1 MDETNLKGINVLVTR
16 PEHQAQKLCQAL
28 EKSGATPLP
37 FPVLEITDPQD
48 IASAKKTVQQ
58 LENYHWLI
66 FISANAVERA
76 FALMEQEKVVLPDS
90 CKVAAIGRSSADKLH
105 ELNVKEVLIPQQRF
119 DSEGLLAL
127 PELSDLTDQK
137 VLIIRGE
144 GGRETLGKTLQQR
157 GAEVTHVAVY
167 RRVKPDGNLDKIDT
181 PPIDIAIVTS
191 NQSIQNLWQMAG
203 KKHQHWLKQV
213 ALVVMSERNR
223 EYAKK
228 IGYRGEIIVASQ
240 QNDKGLLT
248 AVQQWKNKNRARK
261 SPMADK
267 NSGTSI
273 EKNKS
278 LPSKTKP
285 DQPTTVKEKKRSKA
299 GLIAVFIILIILM
312 VAVGMGGYQLWL
324 QQQQI
329 ENTVTQKVDENSSA
343 LTTQLEQLKQ
353 ELSNHLNSR
362 LKNSNEQ
369 LETVTTT
376 LEKLQKENRL
386 LWQSLRD
393 MEQKSGDD
401 KRPWQLAEAAYLMRL
416 ANHRLQLEH
425 DIAGAKIG
433 LESADL
439 ILKQVADP
447 ALLPVREQ
455 LARELTQLKMVDEID
470 VEGLSAQLIGLAEG
484 TRNLPIKGIERVEL
498 QGIGNNAASTSST
511 DEGWRAVASRVWGEI
526 RSLVVITHNDKLV
539 APLIPADQQSYLY
552 HNVELQLETARMALF
567 KGEQQSWL
575 SSLSYARNWLY
586 DYFDHEMPSVKN
598 SIELIHQ
605 LEKVNISPELPD
617 ISASLRSLQTQR
629 DKLIKHSE
637 PVLPVEAEVAL

>member
-1 MDETNLKGINVLVTR
+1 MDKTNLKGINVLVTR
-16 PEHQAQKLCQAL
+16 PEHQAQGLCQAL

-48 IASAKKTVQQ
+48 IASAKKIVQQ
-58 LENYHWLI
+58 LENYNWLI

-76 FALMEQEKVVLPDS
+76 FALMKQENVVLPDS
-90 CKVAAIGRSSADKLH
+90 CKVAAIGRSTADKLD
-105 ELNVKEVLIPQQRF
+105 ELKVKEVLIPQQRF
-119 DSEGLLAL
+119 DSEGLLAQ
-127 PELSDLTDQK
+127 PELSELTGQK
-137 VLIIRGE
+137 VLIFRGE
-144 GGRETLGKTLQQR
+144 GGREILGKTLQQQ
-157 GAEVTHVAVY
+157 GAEVVHVAVY
-167 RRVKPDGNLDKIDT
+167 RRVKPDGNLDKIEKNSV
-181 PPIDIAIVTS
+181 DIAIVTS

-203 KKHQHWLKQV
+203 KKHQRWLKQV

-223 EYAKK
+223 EYARKT
-228 IGYRGEIIVASQ
+228 GYQGEIIVASQ
-240 QNDKGLLT
+240 QNDEGLLA

-267 NSGTSI
+267 NSSASI
-273 EKNKS
+273 EKNRS
-278 LPSKTKP
+278 LPSKAKQE
-285 DQPTTVKEKKRSKA
+285 QPTTVKEKKRSKT
-299 GLIAVFIILIILM
+299 GLIAVFIILIILV
-312 VAVGMGGYQLWL
+312 VAAGIGGYQLWL
-324 QQQQI
+324 QQQQVEDRVI
-329 ENTVTQKVDENSSA
+329 QKVDENSNA
-343 LTTQLEQLKQ
+343 LTTQVEQLKQ

-362 LKNSNEQ
+362 LKNSNQQ
-369 LETVTTT
+369 LETVTST

-386 LWQSLRD
+386 LWQSLRE

-425 DIAGAKIG
+425 DIAGAKTG

-470 VEGLSAQLIGLAEG
+470 LEGLSAQLMGLAESA
-484 TRNLPIKGIERVEL
+484 RNLPIKGIELVEL
-498 QGIGNNAASTSST
+498 QGIDNSAESASSA
-511 DEGWRAVASRVWGEI
+511 DEGWQAVASRVWGEM

-552 HNVELQLETARMALF
+552 HNVELQLETARMALL
-567 KGEQQSWL
+567 KGEQQTWL

-598 SIELIHQ
+598 SIELIYQ

-617 ISASLRSLQTQR
+617 ISASLRALQTQR
-629 DKLIKHSE
+629 EKLIKRSE
-637 PVLPVEAEVAL
+637 PVLPIEAEVTL

>member
-16 PEHQAQKLCQAL
+16 PEHQAQGLCQVL

-48 IASAKKTVQQ
+48 IDSAKKIVQQ
-58 LENYHWLI
+58 LENYNWLI
-66 FISANAVERA
+66 FISTNAVERA
-76 FALMEQEKVVLPDS
+76 FSLMKQENVALPDS
-90 CKVAAIGRSSADKLH
+90 CKVAAIGRSTADKLH
-105 ELNVKEVLIPQQRF
+105 ELKVKEVLIPQQRF
-119 DSEGLLAL
+119 DSEGLLAQ
-127 PELSDLTDQK
+127 PELSELTGQK
-137 VLIIRGE
+137 VLIFRGE
-144 GGRETLGKTLQQR
+144 GGREILGKTLQQQ
-157 GAEVTHVAVY
+157 GAEVVHVAVY
-167 RRVKPDGNLDKIDT
+167 RRVKPDGNLDKIEKNSV
-181 PPIDIAIVTS
+181 DIAIVTS

-203 KKHQHWLKQV
+203 KKHQRWLKQV

-228 IGYRGEIIVASQ
+228 TGYQGEIIVASQ
-240 QNDKGLLT
+240 QNDEGLLA

-267 NSGTSI
+267 NSSASI
-273 EKNKS
+273 EKNKL
-278 LPSKTKP
+278 LPSQAKQE
-285 DQPTTVKEKKRSKA
+285 QPTAVKERENSKI
-299 GLIAVFIILIILM
+299 GLAVVFIILIILM
-312 VAVGMGGYQLWL
+312 VVVGVGGYQLWL

-329 ENTVTQKVDENSSA
+329 EDTVIQKVDENSSA
-343 LTTQLEQLKQ
+343 LTTQVEQLKQ

-362 LKNSNEQ
+362 LKNSNQQ
-369 LETVTTT
+369 LETVTST

-386 LWQSLRD
+386 LWQSLRE
-393 MEQKSGDD
+393 MEQKNGDD

-416 ANHRLQLEH
+416 ANHRLQLER
-425 DIAGAKIG
+425 DISGAKIG

-470 VEGLSAQLIGLAEG
+470 LEGLSAQLIGLAEG
-484 TRNLPIKGIERVEL
+484 ARNLPIKGIELVEL
-498 QGIGNNAASTSST
+498 QGIERPESTSST
-511 DEGWRAVASRVWGEI
+511 EGGWQAVAARVWGEV
-526 RSLVVITHNDKLV
+526 RSLIIITHNDKLV

-575 SSLSYARNWLY
+575 SSLGYAHNWLY

-598 SIELIHQ
+598 SIELIRQ

-617 ISASLRSLQTQR
+617 ISASLRALQTQR
-629 DKLIKHSE
+629 DKLIKRNE
-637 PVLPVEAEVAL
+637 PALPVEGEVAL

>member
-1 MDETNLKGINVLVTR
+1 MDKTNLKGIKVLVTR
-16 PEHQAQKLCQAL
+16 PEHQAQGLCQAL

-58 LENYHWLI
+58 LENYNWLI

-76 FALMEQEKVVLPDS
+76 FALMKQEKVVLPDG
-90 CKVAAIGRSSADKLH
+90 CKVAAIGRSTADKLD
-105 ELNVKEVLIPQQRF
+105 ELKVKEVLIPQQRF
-119 DSEGLLAL
+119 DSEGLLAR
-127 PELSDLTDQK
+127 PELSELTGQK
-137 VLIIRGE
+137 VLIFRGE
-144 GGRETLGKTLQQR
+144 GGREILGKTLQQR
-157 GAEVTHVAVY
+157 GAEVDHVAVY
-167 RRVKPDGNLDKIDT
+167 RRKKPDANLDKIEQSSV
-181 PPIDIAIVTS
+181 DIAIVTS
-191 NQSIQNLWQMAG
+191 NQSVQNLWQMVG

-223 EYAKK
+223 ECAKK
-228 IGYRGEIIVASQ
+228 TGYQGEIIVASQ
-240 QNDKGLLT
+240 QNDEGLLA
-248 AVQQWKNKNRARK
+248 AVQQWKNRNRAGK
-261 SPMADK
+261 SSMADK
-267 NSGTSI
+267 NSGTST
-273 EKNKS
+273 EKTKS
-278 LPSKTKP
+278 LPSKTKQQ
-285 DQPTTVKEKKRSKA
+285 QPTTAKEKTRSKT
-299 GLIAVFIILIILM
+299 GLIAVFIILIILV
-312 VAVGMGGYQLWL
+312 VAAGAGGYQLWL

-329 ENTVTQKVDENSSA
+329 EDTLTQKVDENGSA
-343 LTTQLEQLKQ
+343 LTTQVEQLKQ

-362 LKNSNEQ
+362 LKNSNQQ
-369 LETVTTT
+369 LEAVAST
-376 LEKLQKENRL
+376 LEKLQKENSL
-386 LWQSLRD
+386 LWQSLRE
-393 MEQKSGDD
+393 MEQKNGDD

-425 DIAGAKIG
+425 DISGAKIG

-455 LARELTQLKMVDEID
+455 LARELTQLKMVDKID
-470 VEGLSAQLIGLAEG
+470 LEGLSAQLIGLAESA
-484 TRNLPIKGIERVEL
+484 RNLPIKGIELVEL
-498 QGIGNNAASTSST
+498 QGVGNNTESASSA
-511 DEGWRAVASRVWGEI
+511 DEGWQAVASRVWGEM
-526 RSLVVITHNDKLV
+526 RSLVVITRNDKLV

-552 HNVELQLETARMALF
+552 HNVELQLETARMALL
-567 KGEQQSWL
+567 KGEQQLWL

-617 ISASLRSLQTQR
+617 ISASLRALQTQR